1 MRTWAITLHRNN
13 LRRNSPCSAT
23 LWMSCY
29 AFKVAS
35 FLMSSF
41 LDPRNYYWRHQCC
54 RDPGT
59 SAAMIIVSLSSLQP
73 GSWITL
79 SLNYNILI
87 LRSSRLL
94 RSRNLAAINLCK
106 FTAKFLDPYT
116 WCHPY
121 GRGRGRPRGWVRSSR
136 KKCFPPG
143 RVIALGSACRREQ
156 LFLGLS
162 PQHG

>member
-106 FTAKFLDPYT
+106 FTAKFLDPGIFFLILTRIFYSISYLIT
-116 WCHPY
+116 PDNLY
-121 GRGRGRPRGWVRSSR
+121 YNYYVLVL
-136 KKCFPPG
+136 G
-143 RVIALGSACRREQ
+143 RVYSRR
-156 LFLGLS
+156 S
-162 PQHG
+162 PG

>member
-1 MRTWAITLHRNN
+1 MKVPWGRSVPAFKVVSPSGYYHALAAITLHRNN

-106 FTAKFLDPYT
+106 FTAKFLDP
-116 WCHPY
+116 
-121 GRGRGRPRGWVRSSR
+121 GI
-136 KKCFPPG
+136 F
-143 RVIALGSACRREQ
+143 
-156 LFLGLS
+156 FLILTRIFHSMGNKY
-162 PQHG
+162 